1 MKKWQCSVCKYVHT
15 GDTPPEKCP
24 VCGVSG
30 DKFVLLEAEN
40 GAEGDAHVPTKK
52 ADKKIASPVSKI
64 SPDPKSDPDPKPGP
78 VTKQA
83 PPKPLEP
90 APAPANLY
98 DKITGLM
105 LKHHAH
111 PVSVHIPNGIL
122 PAAVMLFI
130 LAWAFDTDL
139 FVKAGFINLIFV
151 ILALPFVLFSGV
163 IEWKKKYNQA
173 VTTIFKIKIVA
184 AALTATACLISIVW
198 YLINP
203 NVLSSPRAWVFILIN
218 IVMLASAGIAG
229 HIGGKLVFK
238 D

>member
-1 MKKWQCSVCKYVHT
+1 MKKWQCSVCKYIHT
-15 GDTPPEKCP
+15 GNTPPAKCP
-24 VCGVSG
+24 VCGVSS

-40 GAEGDAHVPTKK
+40 GAEGEAPPKK
-52 ADKKIASPVSKI
+52 AEKKSGHPA
-64 SPDPKSDPDPKPGP
+64 PKPSPIARQSLG
-78 VTKQA
+78 
-83 PPKPLEP
+83 KPLEP
-90 APAPANLY
+90 APTPEPAPSNLY
-98 DKITGLM
+98 EKIIQLM
-105 LKHHAH
+105 VKHHAH

-184 AALTATACLISIVW
+184 AALTATACLISISW

-203 NVLSSPRAWVFILIN
+203 DVLSSPKAWVFILIN